1 MQNIPERWA
10 DNAPYPGRSDNQIT
24 YLRSKGDLLF
34 MCATCGCGI
43 DLGSIEEVFA
53 KNYSCGD
60 CSLVFKGFG
69 YKIACPRCKSTNTKR
84 TN

>member
-1 MQNIPERWA
+1 MNNVRRRFLLS
-10 DNAPYPGRSDNQIT
+10 GG
-24 YLRSKGDLLF
+24 YLPL

-43 DLGSIEEVFA
+43 DLGGIEEVFA
-53 KNYSCGD
+53 KNYRCQD

-69 YKIACPRCKSTNTKR
+69 YKVACPRCKSTNTKR